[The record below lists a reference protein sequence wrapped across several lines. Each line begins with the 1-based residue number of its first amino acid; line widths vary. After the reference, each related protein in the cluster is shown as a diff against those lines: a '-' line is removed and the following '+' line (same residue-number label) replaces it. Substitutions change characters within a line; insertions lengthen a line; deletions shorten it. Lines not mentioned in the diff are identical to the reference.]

1 MESYSL
7 DLRQRI
13 VQSYLDGEGSIRA
26 IAKRFL
32 VSPTTV
38 CQYLKLYRQKKN
50 LLPKEYLVGR
60 KPAVA
65 DKQLLL
71 VKSMLQNKADMT
83 LTELCTDF
91 EKKTGIKVS
100 STSMHRA
107 IEKINW
113 TYKKRRYVLRSK
125 IEKILQ
131 QSGKCFRNY
140 RQRLTQE
147 DLFLLLKQASI

>member
-1 MESYSL
+1 MASYSL

-13 VQSYLDGEGSIRA
+13 VKSYLEGENSIRD

-38 CQYLKLYRQKKN
+38 YQYLKLYRQKKN
-50 LLPKEYLVGR
+50 LSPKEYIAGR

-71 VKSMLQNKADMT
+71 IKTMLQNKADMT
-83 LTELCTDF
+83 LSELCTDF
-91 EKKTGIKVS
+91 EKKTGSKVS
-100 STSMHRA
+100 STSMFRA

-113 TYKKRRYVLRSK
+113 TYKKRRYVLKSK

-131 QSGKCFRNY
+131 
-140 RQRLTQE
+140 
-147 DLFLLLKQASI
+147 